1 MLDTLA
7 RYSWNS
13 YLGASLYPTLLHL
26 EVAFRN
32 RLHDAVAS
40 RYPIGPWQDVD
51 CWLGRVPPILAPSEF
66 AQVQVATDR
75 LRRTGKPITPGRVV
89 AELTFGFWT
98 NLLDVR
104 YEQRQVLW
112 PPLLEKAFPH
122 LPAVHRTRRVVAKR
136 FNMLRRL
143 RNRVFHYEPIWHWR
157 DLSNQHEMLLEA
169 ISWLSPSYCAWR
181 ARLIVSQSRTRTG
194 GARIVRR
201 SRPLSAAHS
210 GCATAQ
216 DHAQVSGPPSR
227 PEPSVVE
234 GVTKIACPRRSR
246 RRARARPGR

>member
-1 MLDTLA
+1 VSDSVAQDTIAFAAIRSVISADRLRGNERLGGVMLDTLA

-13 YLGASLYPTLLHL
+13 YLGASLYPTLLHI

-169 ISWLSPSYCAWR
+169 ISWLSPELLRLASATDRFPVTYANGWRSYR
-181 ARLIVSQSRTRTG
+181 AT
-194 GARIVRR
+194 
-201 SRPLSAAHS
+201 LSAAI
-210 GCATAQ
+210 
-216 DHAQVSGPPSR
+216 SGP
-227 PEPSVVE
+227 
-234 GVTKIACPRRSR
+234 
-246 RRARARPGR
+246 

>member
-1 MLDTLA
+1 MIDALA

-40 RYPIGPWQDVD
+40 RYPIGAWQDVD

-122 LPAVHRTRRVVAKR
+122 LPAIQRTRRVLAKR

-169 ISWLSPSYCAWR
+169 ISWLSPELLRLASATDGFPITYANGWR
-181 ARLIVSQSRTRTG
+181 AYRAT
-194 GARIVRR
+194 
-201 SRPLSAAHS
+201 LSAA
-210 GCATAQ
+210 
-216 DHAQVSGPPSR
+216 P
-227 PEPSVVE
+227 
-234 GVTKIACPRRSR
+234 
-246 RRARARPGR
+246 